1 MARMQ
6 LLIPRSRAA
15 WAAERA
21 STIVRTRE
29 RQRREALS
37 LYRALLREGRRHERE
52 RDPVCGEYIAWRARD
67 QFRRGARGA
76 ASGKVTASLAAARNG
91 LRRVRAA
98 HSGDAADAQRLIDLA
113 YGRVGRVRHVMQ
125 AHIARAQSGGD
136 VALRPA
142 SRGSG
147 EVLPPTIARELSIA
161 MAALRKEKR
170 AAEAAHQATQLKH
183 NRSGFSAPKKKD
195 SGGGGRG
202 AAMESMEA
210 PDGEG
215 AGARKTTSLPYP
227 ARALLA
233 LRGRLRWESRRT
245 RRFYQ
250 KFIHF
255 RPLAFAAL
263 REGHPDALAAAKV
276 AETRLAK
283 RRGKEKT
290 VGGGGGAEQGKGN
303 GAT

>member
-1 MARMQ
+1 MALR

-21 STIVRTRE
+21 STIVGTRV

-147 EVLPPTIARELSIA
+147 EVLPPTVARELSIA

-183 NRSGFSAPKKKD
+183 NKSGFSAPKKKD
-195 SGGGGRG
+195 S
-202 AAMESMEA
+202 
-210 PDGEG
+210 
-215 AGARKTTSLPYP
+215 YP

-283 RRGKEKT
+283 RRGKGKT
-290 VGGGGGAEQGKGN
+290 VGGEGGAVQGKGN